1 MDRRTQGNVEVYSL
15 LQDMIKDTDEQPGE
29 EIPKVRSGKVPSAE
43 ASVPVELEEGLM
55 RATLHVCTCFAGLR
69 ALGALYTVG
78 GFWRLSQIGM
88 VSYFFF

>member
-1 MDRRTQGNVEVYSL
+1 MNSQVKRYRT
-15 LQDMIKDTDEQPGE
+15 
-29 EIPKVRSGKVPSAE
+29 KVRSGKVPSAE

-78 GFWRLSQIGM
+78 GVLEAFSNRHGQLLTPISRPSLSEELGMRLQMPS
-88 VSYFFF
+88 F